1 MRENPL
7 ISIIIPVY
15 NSEATL
21 SLCLDSI
28 IKQSYDN
35 IETIVVESRKSS
47 DRSIEIAEKYD
58 CRIFTLNDKE
68 RILLLLIMESGSL
81 KENIFIE

>member
-7 ISIIIPVY
+7 VSIIIPVY
-15 NSEATL
+15 NSETTL

-47 DRSIEIAEKYD
+47 DRTLEIAEKYD

-68 RILLLLIMESGSL
+68 RSPV
-81 KENIFIE
+81 F